1 METMNQL
8 AQELTRLP
16 VETRWLLRGVQL
28 GMLMASEIQT
38 AQQEAKPYVEET
50 TSSLGRAVCDAA
62 DRRPVHP

>member
-38 AQQEAKPYVEET
+38 AQQEATCYVSE
-50 TSSLGRAVCDAA
+50 SSSSPGCSVHHAA
-62 DRRPVHP
+62 DR